1 MNTETR
7 DAYEAPTVIDYGNL
21 VELTEASGFTAQ
33 EDGGSKL
40 LIHHSPPQQP

>member
-7 DAYEAPTVIDYGNL
+7 DAYEAPTVMDYGDL
-21 VELTEASGFTAQ
+21 VELTAASGFTAN

-40 LIHHSPPQQP
+40 LIHHTAPSSP